1 MRDRLKT
8 HCDKILEDLQR
19 NLANPDRGA
28 PGANMARVCDDAG
41 KRTRTSSGKRSHH
54 KSDVSSWLPVCGAVD
69 MSIGTSPWS
78 PVCLFEPAAANVC
91 MEVTAGN
98 FQMLFDIVHAQL
110 AKPTNADGPSATP
123 KRSLRRR
130 ESDPRAPKGSPG
142 SRVYHVASKGWVGC
156 VKTVDSTPRDNSVRT
171 TGIRTRR
178 SFIRIKDTEGSKAG
192 RSVKTGNRKRT
203 AKQVLAGDDDSSG
216 QPRRPATSSSEHE

>member
-1 MRDRLKT
+1 MT
-8 HCDKILEDLQR
+8 
-19 NLANPDRGA
+19 
-28 PGANMARVCDDAG
+28 RVCDDTRKQ
-41 KRTRTSSGKRSHH
+41 KRISEGKRSHH
-54 KSDVSSWLPVCGAVD
+54 QSTLKSWLPICGPVD

-130 ESDPRAPKGSPG
+130 ESHPRAPKGSPS

-156 VKTVDSTPRDNSVRT
+156 VKTVQSTPRDNSGRT
-171 TGIRTRR
+171 TGSRTRR
-178 SFIRIKDTEGSKAG
+178 RFVKIKDTEGSKAG
-192 RSVKTGNRKRT
+192 RLVKAGNRKRT
-203 AKQVLAGDDDSSG
+203 AKQVLAGNDEESSD
-216 QPRRPATSSSEHE
+216 QSRRPATSSSEHD